1 MGGFPCRCANYSNVS
16 QSTLSAGTIFHERYQ
31 IVRAI
36 RSGGMGEVYR
46 AIDKS
51 TGMAVAIKRMLVEA
65 YSQGADESAIYQATR
80 FEEECKLLQNLR
92 VPGVPAFVD
101 SFLDADKRVIV
112 MEFIEG
118 VDLEKQVMDQL
129 ALAGADLPV
138 VLAVEYTIQV
148 AKILEYLHAHRPRP
162 IIHRD
167 VKPANI
173 IVRHSDSAIYL
184 VDFGLAREVGG
195 SASTKTAVG
204 TVGYAPLEQYRGRP
218 TTRTDQYSLGV
229 TLHFMLS
236 GQQPLPLQIEP
247 LDKIKPDLPHELC
260 WVVRKATQQEQEDRF
275 DSVYEFRRELEK
287 LLPGLVQHQKQR
299 ELQNQAQDRM
309 HLMGPTEELEHEER
323 PTQRVKIEGVHQE
336 AEEPLK
342 DFGLYHP
349 LQNTISL
356 QQDFQRQAIQAESS
370 QRKAT
375 IDLDRSDSG
384 KAHKMMLTFSTLLL
398 VAGICTL
405 YFLNGKQ
412 QRQIASGAAVAK
424 LKVVEAHGF
433 FRARERIGLNRQ
445 GMGTLEYLLSFPHP
459 KNDGYL
465 ATLAKGTRRLQLSNL
480 TNEPV
485 PFFLATLDSSGIE
498 KSSKWFLADK
508 KKGFLEAPTAFRG
521 VHVDFNISL
530 TPPPFNGPRKSMAS
544 LDCGKGATSAI
555 LLLPQPAVGSLYFYE
570 VGL

>member
-1 MGGFPCRCANYSNVS
+1 MPCAKYSNVS
-16 QSTLSAGTIFHERYQ
+16 QSTLSAGALFHEHYQ

-46 AIDKS
+46 AIDRR

-65 YSQGADESAIYQATR
+65 YGDGADESALYQASR

-92 VPGVPAFVD
+92 VPGVPTFVD
-101 SFLDADKRVIV
+101 SFLDGDRRVIV

-118 VDLEKQVMDQL
+118 VDLEKQVMDQVGL
-129 ALAGADLPV
+129 TGADLPIV
-138 VLAVEYTIQV
+138 QAVEYTIQV

-173 IVRHSDSAIYL
+173 IVRHQDNSIYL

-195 SASTKTAVG
+195 GASTKTAVG

-247 LDKIKPDLPHELC
+247 LDKIKKDLPHELC

-287 LLPGLVQHQKQR
+287 LLPSLMQHQKNQD
-299 ELQNQAQDRM
+299 LHDQAQDRL
-309 HLMGPTEELEHEER
+309 HLMGPTEELAQEER
-323 PTQRVKIEGVHQE
+323 PTQRVKIEGIHKE
-336 AEEPLK
+336 AEDPMK

-356 QQDFQRQAIQAESS
+356 QSDFQRQAIQAEHS
-370 QRKAT
+370 QRKGGME
-375 IDLDRSDSG
+375 LDSG
-384 KAHKMMLTFSTLLL
+384 GGGRPHRMILTLCSFLL
-398 VAGICTL
+398 VAGVCAL
-405 YFLNGKQ
+405 YFLNRKQ
-412 QRQIASGAAVAK
+412 QIEIASSVAPAK
-424 LKVVEAHGF
+424 QTVVEAHGF
-433 FRARERIGLNRQ
+433 YRGKDKVGLNRVQ
-445 GMGTLEYLLSFPHP
+445 MGTLESLLSLP
-459 KNDGYL
+459 KTVNDGYL
-465 ATLAKGTRRLQLSNL
+465 ASLPKGTRRVVFSNL
-480 TNEPV
+480 VTTQPV
-485 PFFLATLDSSGIE
+485 PFFVASLDEQGIVQT
-498 KSSKWFLADK
+498 SKWIRADGSK
-508 KKGFLEAPTAFRG
+508 WRVAPTAFRK
-521 VHVDFNISL
+521 VHVDFN
-530 TPPPFNGPRKSMAS
+530 TPLSVPPFGQGAKTVSQAT
-544 LDCGKGATSAI
+544 LDCPQNAVSLI
-555 LLLPQPAVGSLYFYE
+555 LLLPQPTPASLQFY
-570 VGL
+570 